1 MQHGQGWIHVD
12 GGFGGQ
18 LTDFFYGN
26 FCERF
31 FFEQF
36 QKCVLAIY
44 IKEFVDVCD
53 EMTRRYD
60 NPLYI
65 PEEEFSDVQAYLF
78 GVDTGDAALKVPQDV
93 EEYGWYNRTMQ
104 SMMPLLVSR
113 YGTDGLQAVCS
124 ERKEEDTMLFGTFG
138 FRILMDTP
146 MITRRD
152 GVWKAGRRL
161 NGDEAASLKFEK
173 PLLRKIRLHAFV

>member
-36 QKCVLAIY
+36 QKCVPAIY

-78 GVDTGDAALKVPQDV
+78 GVDTGDAALKVPQDL
-93 EEYGWYNRTMQ
+93 EEYGWYNRTMK

-124 ERKEEDTMLFGTFG
+124 ERKEEDTRKTSASK
-138 FRILMDTP
+138 D
-146 MITRRD
+146 
-152 GVWKAGRRL
+152 KAARVCVERFPKYSGEIIPQEFIVCAVFAQ
-161 NGDEAASLKFEK
+161 NFSV
-173 PLLRKIRLHAFV
+173 I